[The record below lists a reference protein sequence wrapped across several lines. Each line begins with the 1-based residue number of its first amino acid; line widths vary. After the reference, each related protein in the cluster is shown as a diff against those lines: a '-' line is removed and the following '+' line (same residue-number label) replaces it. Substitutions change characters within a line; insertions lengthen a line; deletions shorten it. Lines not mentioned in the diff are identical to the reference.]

1 MSIIDRT
8 DDIINKLQNTNNTL
22 DSIMQ
27 KLLLF
32 E

>member
-1 MSIIDRT
+1 MSTLERT
-8 DDIINKLQNTNNTL
+8 NEITNKLQNTNNTL
-22 DSIMQ
+22 ESIMH

>member
-1 MSIIDRT
+1 MSTLERT
-8 DDIINKLQNTNNTL
+8 NETINKLQNTNNTL
-22 DSIMQ
+22 ESIKN

>member
-1 MSIIDRT
+1 MSTLERT
-8 DDIINKLQNTNNTL
+8 NEITNKLQNTNNTVE
-22 DSIMQ
+22 SIMN

>member
-1 MSIIDRT
+1 MSSLERT
-8 DDIINKLQNTNNTL
+8 NEITNKLQNTNNTL
-22 DSIMQ
+22 ESIMN

>member
-1 MSIIDRT
+1 MSALERT
-8 DDIINKLQNTNNTL
+8 NEITKKLQNTNNTVE
-22 DSIMQ
+22 SIMN